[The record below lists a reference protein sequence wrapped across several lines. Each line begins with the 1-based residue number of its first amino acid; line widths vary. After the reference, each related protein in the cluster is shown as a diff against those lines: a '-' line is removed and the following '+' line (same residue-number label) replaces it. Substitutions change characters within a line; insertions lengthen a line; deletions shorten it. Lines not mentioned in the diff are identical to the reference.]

1 MPVAHKSGAAS
12 SKERFLG
19 STIISQSVHMPL
31 VEIKW
36 WKGRDDATKAKA
48 IELVTK
54 AICDACGVSPEH
66 VTVIIQDIDKASW
79 GRAGKP
85 SA

>member
-1 MPVAHKSGAAS
+1 
-12 SKERFLG
+12 
-19 STIISQSVHMPL
+19 MPL

-36 WKGRDDATKAKA
+36 WKGRDDATKAKT
-48 IELVTK
+48 IDLVTK
-54 AICDACGVSPEH
+54 AICEATGCSPDV

-79 GRAGKP
+79 GKGGTP